1 MISKAVLLAA
11 GIAMLSST
19 AFAQAPSRDES
30 GQRRSDTYRSDDRDW
45 RDYRGGWDRMG
56 DHMDHGGDAGGRRG
70 ASFFLR
76 NGNTSLGVRC
86 GSGESLQTCVDA
98 ATKLMDRARSL
109 QSSPPNAPVP
119 Q

>member
-11 GIAMLSST
+11 GVAILSST
-19 AFAQAPSRDES
+19 AFAQAPSRDEP

-45 RDYRGGWDRMG
+45 GDHRGGWDRMS
-56 DHMDHGGDAGGRRG
+56 DHMDRGGEPSARRG

-76 NGNTSLGVRC
+76 NGNTSLGMRC

-109 QSSPPNAPVP
+109 QSGPPNAPVP